1 MNVGKR
7 VTGFFGAAALL
18 LSGGAGADHERHD
31 SVHYDYAQV
40 VDVVP
45 ISRIVEVSHP
55 HRQCWDQE
63 VRHRAQSQQGPHLGG
78 IIIGGVV
85 GGVVGNRFG
94 KGNGNKAMTAA
105 GTIIGA
111 AVGNEMAQD
120 RHPPQTYTTVEQRC
134 ETTRSR
140 HTEERIIGYDVRYRY
155 NGQEFVTRTEHDPG
169 PRLKVRVAVTPVL

>member
-7 VTGFFGAAALL
+7 ITSLFGAAALL
-18 LSGGAGADHERHD
+18 LAGAASADHERHGNA
-31 SVHYDYAQV
+31 HYDYAQV

-45 ISRIVEVSHP
+45 ISRIIETSHP
-55 HRQCWDQE
+55 HRECWNQE
-63 VRHRAQSQQGPHLGG
+63 VRHHVQVQQGPSVGG
-78 IIIGGVV
+78 MIIGGVV

-105 GTIIGA
+105 GAVIGA
-111 AVGNEMAQD
+111 AVGNELAQD
-120 RHPPQTYTTVEQRC
+120 RHPPQAYTSVEQRC

-155 NGQEFVTRTEHDPG
+155 NGQEFVTRTDYDPG
-169 PRLKVRVAVTPVL
+169 PRLKVKVAVTPIH